1 MRTTPPP
8 STQPRAEE
16 AVSIDPRAVVAP
28 DAEIAA
34 DVQIGPFAVIGP
46 QVRIGPRS
54 WIGPHAVVNGP
65 TVLGADNKVFQF
77 ASIGEAPQDMK
88 YQGEPTR
95 LVVGDRNV
103 FREYVTVNRGTVTGI
118 GETRIG
124 NDNLLLAYSHVA
136 HDCVL
141 GNHIVL
147 SNTVNLAGH
156 VELGDWVI
164 MGGYAGAHQFCRI
177 GAHAFIGNN
186 TSVIRDIPPY
196 VLATGHPAEPR
207 SVNVEGLKRRGF
219 SEEQIRAIRNAYRVL
234 YRSELALD
242 EALAQLRA
250 MAAEHGFLGIFVD
263 FISQSTRGLAR

>member
-1 MRTTPPP
+1 
-8 STQPRAEE
+8 
-16 AVSIDPRAVVAP
+16 VSIDPRAVVSPRAQVAS
-28 DAEIAA
+28 DAE
-34 DVQIGPFAVIGP
+34 IGPFAVIGP
-46 QVRIGPRS
+46 DVTIGPRC

-65 TVLGADNKVFQF
+65 TLLGADNKVFQF

-88 YQGEPTR
+88 YKGEPTR
-95 LVVGDRNV
+95 LVVGDRNT
-103 FREYVTVNRGTVTGI
+103 FREFVTVNRGTLTGI

-141 GNHIVL
+141 ANHIVL
-147 SNTVNLAGH
+147 SNAVNLAGH

-164 MGGYAGAHQFCRI
+164 MGGYAGAHQFCKV

-186 TSVIRDIPPY
+186 TSVIRDIAPY

-207 SVNVEGLKRRGF
+207 SVNAEGLKRRGF

-234 YRSELALD
+234 YRSELKLEDAVI
-242 EALAQLRA
+242 QLRD
-250 MAAEHGFLGIFVD
+250 MAATEPCLNIFVD
-263 FISQSTRGLAR
+263 FIAASTRSLAR